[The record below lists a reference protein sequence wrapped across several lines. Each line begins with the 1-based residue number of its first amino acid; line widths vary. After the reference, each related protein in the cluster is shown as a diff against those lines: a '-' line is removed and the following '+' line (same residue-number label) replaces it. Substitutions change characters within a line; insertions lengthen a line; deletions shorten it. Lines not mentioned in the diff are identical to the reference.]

1 MSKNIPIIQVNDT
14 QNIFPIQRTRINL
27 KSDLKSDRQNSIPT
41 KRSRENSP
49 LINLDKHNKTSDLD
63 MTKIRKNMFNN
74 HGHTISSQSNISGL
88 TNIGGSASSHI
99 PPPNSNTVKLVLLLN

>member
-27 KSDLKSDRQNSIPT
+27 KSDLKSDRQNSIST

-63 MTKIRKNMFNN
+63 MTKIRKNMIHNHN
-74 HGHTISSQSNISGL
+74 HGHTISSHSNISGL

-99 PPPNSNTVKLVLLLN
+99 PPNSNTVK